1 MPNVFRSVL
10 KLYNLAPGDF
20 PELKNF
26 QSICREQDFS
36 KFPSLRQS
44 MIDSI
49 EAVISVDIPRLM
61 DALPRSLDPDRSTTV
76 LVTPAQLP
84 RNSPSASAT
93 SSQPSRNIAPP
104 VSAPPPPPE
113 DHYFETAKSEPNP
126 FEEAPVEV
134 WGLQDYIPMYEPKFI
149 EIQQGGFVTGASA
162 KSVLMASGLPNKSLR
177 VIWDLSDYGK
187 DGKLDLYE
195 FVIAMFLSDMVKAGH
210 EMPAQLDPVMIP
222 PSATK

>member
-49 EAVISVDIPRLM
+49 EAVISIDIPRLM

-76 LVTPAQLP
+76 VVAPPQQL
-84 RNSPSASAT
+84 RNLPNT
-93 SSQPSRNIAPP
+93 SSQSTRNLAPP
-104 VSAPPPPPE
+104 ISAPPPPPE
-113 DHYFETAKSEPNP
+113 EQYFETAKSEPNP
-126 FEEAPVEV
+126 FEEAPAEV
-134 WGLQDYIPMYEPKFI
+134 WGLQEYIPMYEQKFI
-149 EIQQGGFVTGASA
+149 EIQQGGFVTGSAA

-210 EMPAQLDPVMIP
+210 EVPAQLDPVMIP
-222 PSATK
+222 PSALK